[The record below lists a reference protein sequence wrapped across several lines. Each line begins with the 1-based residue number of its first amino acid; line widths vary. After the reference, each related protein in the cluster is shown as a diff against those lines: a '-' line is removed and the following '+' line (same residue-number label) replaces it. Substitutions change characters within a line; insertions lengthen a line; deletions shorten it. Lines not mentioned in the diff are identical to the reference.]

1 MLKSLLQPLQQL
13 FEGATGKDRQEKR
26 QLTQQMIKL
35 QAEHARL
42 QREMDELLSY
52 TDEETAKLS
61 VNDEKLR
68 SQLKQIRAEK
78 QELIERNE
86 ALESQVIFLEQQVKA
101 LQTHK
106 NQLSGAKKR
115 SVRAKKLANQRLSEP
130 NLENE
135 PIDLSDICLALVGGH
150 DNMRRTVTEELSKE
164 HGLKRWVEIPPHSVA
179 SNSRQ
184 QIKDKIGNC
193 DLVVIITNYIDHSL
207 THSVI
212 KLRDTQMLTGP
223 VIRINCRGKSGVV
236 RDILEYISTNILG
249 EQTA

>member
-26 QLTQQMIKL
+26 QLTQQLIKL
-35 QAEHARL
+35 QAEYARL
-42 QREMDELLSY
+42 QREMDDLLSY

-61 VNDEKLR
+61 VNGENLR
-68 SQLKQIRAEK
+68 SQLRQIRAEK

-86 ALESQVIFLEQQVKA
+86 ALESRVIFLEQQVKA

-106 NQLSGAKKR
+106 NQISGAKKR
-115 SVRAKKLANQRLSEP
+115 SARAKKLANHLIEP
-130 NLENE
+130 AEDE
-135 PIDLSDICLALVGGH
+135 PIDLSQMCLALVGGH
-150 DNMRRTVTEELSKE
+150 DNMRRTVTEELSKA

-184 QIKDKIGNC
+184 QIKEKISNC

-207 THSVI
+207 TNSVI
-212 KLRDTQMLTGP
+212 KLRDAEMLTGP
-223 VIRINCRGKSGVV
+223 VIRVNCRGKSGVV
-236 RDILEYISTNILG
+236 RDILEYIAANILN
-249 EQTA
+249 EQSA